1 LVLVSVIIPT
11 LDRPELLLRAI
22 DSVLR
27 QTHHEIEVIVVVDR
41 PSPQTLAAVQ
51 TISDFRLR
59 LLLNPHPTTAAGARN
74 VGADHAI
81 GEWIAFLDDDDEW
94 LPKKLEQQLA
104 FASGRPPA
112 LLSCLSRVVTPHA
125 IFVSPQ
131 VIFDNSTPVDEYLF
145 NRRSLS
151 AGWSGIQTSSFLLP
165 RKLFEK
171 VRFNIDSG
179 HDDWEFV
186 LRLSKQAGARIE
198 TVPEVLVVNYFE
210 EARPSF
216 TARSSSW
223 LTSLRWIESMRPILT
238 RRAYSGFCLGAV
250 GSRAAQEGVY
260 TAFPY
265 LLHKAFQNGSP
276 GLRQLLPF
284 LAYWFT
290 PPGIHSKLR
299 GAFRSRSRP
308 STLKKM
314 PCEAG
319 RVGT

>member
-1 LVLVSVIIPT
+1 MLVSVIIPT
-11 LDRPELLLRAI
+11 LDRPKLLLRAI

-27 QTHHEIEVIVVVDR
+27 QTHHDIEIIIVVDR
-41 PSPQTLAAVQ
+41 PSPETLAAVR
-51 TISDFRLR
+51 TITDSRLR
-59 LLLNPHPTTAAGARN
+59 LILNPHPTTAAGARN
-74 VGADHAI
+74 VGADCAV

-94 LPKKLEQQLA
+94 LPNKLEQQLA
-104 FASGRPPA
+104 FAAGRPPA
-112 LLSCLSRVVTPHA
+112 LLSCLSRVMTPYA

-145 NRRSLS
+145 DRCSLS
-151 AGWSGIQTSSFLLP
+151 AGWGGIQSSSFLLP

-171 VRFNIDSG
+171 VRFNIDSP

-210 EARPSF
+210 EARPSL

-223 LTSLRWIESMRPILT
+223 VTSLRWIEGMRPILT

-250 GSRAAQEGVY
+250 GSRAAREGAY
-260 TAFPY
+260 KAFPY
-265 LLHKAFQNGSP
+265 LLHKAFRNGSP
-276 GLRQLLPF
+276 GPRQILPF

-290 PPGIHSKLR
+290 PLEIQRQLR
-299 GAFRSRSRP
+299 RVFHRRP
-308 STLKKM
+308 RPNSFNKM
-314 PCEAG
+314 PGETG